1 MNEICAWSIGRLH
14 QGIQSGELSVREV
27 ADAFLDRIEEVDQ
40 GVRAFVTV
48 DAEEVRSSAS
58 ALDQRL
64 SRGEEK
70 IGLLTGIPLAIK
82 DNIVTQ
88 SMPTTCGSRILEGY
102 RPPYDATV
110 ILRLRQAG
118 ALILG
123 KTNLDEFAMG
133 STTENSALFP
143 TRNPRDPER
152 VPGGSSGGPAASV
165 AALEAPGALGSDTGG
180 SIRQP
185 AAFCGVVGLKPTYG
199 RVSRY
204 GLVAFAS
211 SLDQIGPLANSAQ
224 DAARLL
230 QVTAG
235 HDPCDATS
243 ANRPVD
249 DYLAGIEDQVRG
261 LRVGLPVEW
270 FGSGLAPQLDAGI
283 RSAITGLEK
292 LGCQVQEIHLPHTE
306 FAIAAYY
313 IIAPAEASSN
323 LARYD
328 GMRYGYRSA
337 DQEGL
342 EGTYRSTRSEGFG
355 EEVKRRIM
363 IGTYVLSSGYYD
375 AYYLKASK
383 VRTLLKQ
390 DYLKAFEQVD
400 LLIGPTAPSL
410 PFKLGE
416 KVEPLEMYLSDIYTV
431 PANLVGIPGLAMC
444 CGFTEEGLPLGLQIL
459 GPHFQEARILQLA
472 HALEQELQ
480 VVAPPLPTEEGRR

>member
-1 MNEICAWSIGRLH
+1 MNEIYTWTIGKLH
-14 QGIQSGELSVREV
+14 QSIASRELSVREV
-27 ADAFLDRIEEVDQ
+27 VEAFLNRIEEVDDS
-40 GVRAFVTV
+40 VRAYVTV
-48 DAEEVRSSAS
+48 DREAVQEEAS

-64 SRGEEK
+64 SRGDEEV
-70 IGLLTGIPLAIK
+70 GLLTGIPIAVK
-82 DNIVTQ
+82 DNIVTRGVR
-88 SMPTTCGSRILEGY
+88 TTCGSRILGGY

-110 ILRLRQAG
+110 VSRLKQAG

-143 TRNPRDPER
+143 TRNPRDLSR
-152 VPGGSSGGPAASV
+152 VPGGSSGGPAACV
-165 AALEAPGALGSDTGG
+165 AAYEAPGSLGSDTGG
-180 SIRQP
+180 SVRQP
-185 AAFCGVVGLKPTYG
+185 AAFCGVVGVKPTYG

-211 SLDQIGPLANSAQ
+211 SLDQIGPLANCTQ
-224 DAARLL
+224 DAARIL
-230 QVTAG
+230 QATAG

-243 ANRPVD
+243 AKRPVD
-249 DYLAGIEDQVRG
+249 DYLSAIQEEVAG
-261 LRVGLPVEW
+261 LRIGLPAEW
-270 FGSGLAPQLDAGI
+270 FGSGLDPQLDQGI
-283 RSAITGLEK
+283 KSAITKLEK
-292 LGCQVQEIHLPHTE
+292 LGCRVEEVHLPNTE
-306 FAIAAYY
+306 FAIATYY

-323 LARYD
+323 LARFD
-328 GMRYGYRSA
+328 GMRYGYRSSS
-337 DQEGL
+337 QEGL

-355 EEVKRRIM
+355 DEVKRRIM

-390 DYLKAFEQVD
+390 DYLKAFQQVD

-416 KVEPLEMYLSDIYTV
+416 KMGDPLEMYLSDIYTV
-431 PANLVGIPGLAMC
+431 PANLVGMPGLAMC
-444 CGFTEEGLPLGLQIL
+444 CGFTDQGLPLGLQIL

-472 HALEQELQ
+472 HALERELQ
-480 VVAPPLPTEEGRR
+480 VVAPPLPID